1 MAIIATT
8 PAAAAQADTTT
19 TAAATPMLRQFTLA
33 RHGHE
38 ISLFLPQDLYFMAE
52 EALHGADP
60 DLGLAAKSEGA
71 DAPDAVSELDVYAAY
86 LAVVD
91 TTCRKVAATGV
102 PAPRA
107 SAPASPSSSSPTAT
121 VFTEISAYDAAPAA
135 PSKASASLPLL
146 RALVV
151 EMHRR
156 YLGDNNVHLAAGD
169 HRPAVLKA
177 YYSAVDTL
185 ARYLPA
191 GELRDSVL
199 ALVTP
204 PRPALFDR
212 PSSPA
217 DAGAEESTVAVSAKG
232 KSPATASAKTP
243 SVFAVFGGQGNTTEY
258 LDELR
263 RAASVY
269 APLVGDF
276 VDAADAHLAALLKAS
291 PADVRSVFPNGLRVR
306 QWLANTNVPDTD
318 YLVSAPV
325 SLPLIGLTQLA
336 WYAVAVKA
344 AGGSFD
350 EARRSWFSAATG
362 HSQGIVPAVA
372 IASADSD
379 ASFLEH
385 ALQALTLLFHIG
397 TQATLAFPPT
407 SLPPRI
413 TRDSA
418 DNAEGTPS
426 PMLAVSGALPLKTL
440 RFHVAETNR
449 HLPEDKRI
457 HVALVNGP
465 KNTVVAGPPQ
475 SLYGLCL
482 RLRKVRTPAATD
494 ESRVPF
500 GKRGLKFTARFL
512 PISAPF
518 HSPYLAPAVDKIRL
532 AVEEAVGTQFAVK
545 FNAAK
550 LAMPVYS
557 TELGKDIRSI
567 TDPTDLA
574 VFLAEE
580 ICVRPVDWELATAHK
595 PTTHF
600 VDFGP
605 GGASG
610 VGGLLHRNKE
620 GSGIQVISAT
630 ELTTTVA
637 QGLLGLNA
645 LLDARKAKIQ
655 YGAHWADE
663 YRPRLVR
670 VGDATHLDT
679 KFTRLVGR
687 PPVMVAGMTPTTV
700 SGEFVSA
707 VFNAGYHIELAGGGH
722 FTEAML
728 RDKVKSIMAQ
738 VEPGNAIT
746 INMMFLNPR
755 QWAFQYPLVQALRRE
770 GYPVEGVCV
779 AAGVPSPDV
788 ASEILTTLAS
798 VGIKHVAFKPGSA
811 DAILQVVRIAEAH
824 PHVPVILQWT
834 GGRAGGH
841 HSFEDMHAPILEHY
855 AAIRRCPNLVL
866 VAGSGLGGVEDSLPY
881 LTGDWALAFARPA
894 MPFDAVLFGSRMMV
908 AKEAKTSDA
917 VKQLIVA
924 CPGVENE
931 ADWEQTYVKPT
942 GGILT
947 VRSELGEPI
956 HKVATRGVQLWKELD
971 DTVFNLPKDKRA
983 AKIRESK
990 AYLIDRLNKDAHR
1003 PWFGK
1008 KADGSVADDLADMTY
1023 AEVANRILELTYL
1036 PKLQRW
1042 IDASYGSLL
1051 MDVLLRIEERFTP
1064 ASASKSGAAA
1074 AKVNSILD
1082 PLRVKADPTAAVADF
1097 LAAFPRA
1104 HAQLLTTED
1113 VFFLLTAFASPVRKP
1128 APFIPVLDESL
1139 EAWYKKDSLWQSEFV
1154 EAVVGEDAQRVCI
1167 LQGPVATRHAN
1178 VANLPVKKILDT
1190 VRDGH
1195 IAAVLDRFYN
1205 GDLAAVPRREYLANF
1220 ALPGRPSTANVLV
1233 SVSGPK
1239 RIFELPTDAAK
1250 LPAAATW
1257 LATLVA
1263 GNGAPDWLRAL
1274 VLAQHVVQ
1282 GRMLADNY
1290 VPRLL
1295 APRAGMSVAV
1305 TPTELALTLHDARTP
1320 GLVIRRGAGDEIT
1333 MTLTHAYDDHAA
1345 SLDLVF
1351 RYSPETPYA
1360 LIHEKLDGRNA
1371 RVKAFYAAL
1380 WATEVVKGEA
1390 RKCTSS
1396 HVVDR
1401 DSIARFC
1408 KVVQND
1414 AEQFVDRGQ
1423 DRLAAPLDYAIVAGW
1438 QAVVQPLFSGLIDG
1452 DLLKLVHLSNSFKV
1466 LVPGSLVYA
1475 GDKIETQAEVISM
1488 TNTPTG
1494 KKITVKGTLARDGT
1508 ALVEVTSAFF
1518 VRGAFDDY
1526 HRTFD
1531 NVDEEPISL
1540 TVRRPQDLAVLEAKE
1555 YISFD
1560 AASPV
1565 PVAVGSTL
1573 VFRLKT
1579 HVEYQSSTAYASLHT
1594 TGTIEMVH
1602 MEQTLT
1608 VGHVMFACDHP
1619 LAVQTSPVV
1628 AMLQRLGGVTVEQP
1642 CLFEGAGAANGA
1654 GYTVHTSKFTA
1665 PASNTAY
1672 ASVSGD
1678 YNPIHT
1684 NPLLADLA
1692 GLPDTITHGMWTSA
1706 MTRRV
1711 VELHAAENQP
1721 SRVLSFA
1728 VDFVDMCV
1736 PNTELTTTLRHVGMQ
1751 NGRKII
1757 DVTTA
1762 AAADGRVLVK
1772 GTAQVAQ
1779 ATSCFVFTGQ
1789 GSQEVGMGMD
1799 LYASSPVAREIWDR
1813 ADAHFKREFGFSI
1826 IEIVRTNPKAKTVH
1840 FGGKRGRAI
1849 RANYMSMTYDAVGED
1864 GKVTTKSLFPTVTED
1879 TESYTFHAP
1888 QGLLYATQFTQP
1900 ALTLVEKAAFAD
1912 MEAHGLVPPDC
1923 PFAGHSLGEYA
1934 ALASVADV
1942 LPVESLV
1949 DIVFYRG
1956 MTMQHAVVRAA
1967 DGSSNYGMCAVNPA
1981 RVHKFFKEKD
1991 LEDLVA
1997 HVRGVTGSL
2006 LEIVNYNVDG
2016 WQYVVAGDLQGLNA
2030 LTLVLN
2036 AVARGVF
2043 DQAKLEELVRTADLK
2058 NMPLARGHATIPLAG
2073 IDVPFHS
2080 SFLLPGVAP
2089 FREYLQRKIKPAYIH
2104 AQRLEARYIPNL
2116 TAKPFRVTREYIA
2129 AVADQTQS
2137 PVLQALLP
2145 KLALATPEDKQ
2156 VVAHT
2161 LLIELLAYQFASAVR
2176 WIETQDVLF
2185 AEYKVERI
2193 IEVGPSSTLVGMAE
2207 RTLKLKYTAYDDAL
2221 TFRRANLSYARNHQD
2236 IYYEFQDEE
2245 VAAAAPAAG
2254 SSSISSAPAT
2264 SAPAAAAPV
2273 AAAPAAAGGQAEDVP
2288 EAPIASTLLLGAI
2301 IAQKLKKPLA
2311 ELPMSKT
2318 IKDLVGG
2325 KSTMQNEILGDL
2337 QKEINTIPERA
2348 EETPL
2353 DELAAQIPAAGLG
2366 KHTTA
2371 LVSKLIA
2378 AKMPG
2383 GFTMTMV
2390 KDHLK
2395 AAYGLGPQRAD
2406 GLLLLGCT
2414 MEPANRLANED
2425 EAKKW
2430 LAAVAQAYAQV
2441 AGVQYKSA
2449 DGSSGSGNAAAAPA
2463 MSAAQLK
2470 ALFASQQQLWTSQ
2483 LNALASALDV
2493 DLHASAG
2500 IVAQQAATL
2509 ESLQS
2514 QLDLWVAE
2522 HGDTYAQGIVPMF
2535 EPRKARHFDSA
2546 WNWVRQH
2553 VLSLFFDIIFGRLRD
2568 VDRAL
2573 IAQCLHVMNRADPAV
2588 IEFMEYWLDHHLPFF
2603 VDVDDQKYDLVRRL
2617 GRELVNNCKEAA
2629 GVDPVYKYVEVP
2641 TGPSTVLTDAGKIE
2655 YAEVQ
2660 RAGVRKMAAY
2670 VEKMH
2675 KEGHLHIKSRKAC
2688 DWSADDDKTATLFRI
2703 MHEVAEEGLSL
2714 AGKTMLITGCGRDSI
2729 GASVLKGAL
2738 SAGAKVVVTTSS
2750 FSQAATQHYRTIFEQ
2765 HGSRGSALVIV
2776 PFNAGSHTD
2785 TQKLV
2790 QYIYGELGW
2799 DLDFIVPF
2807 AAISENGREI
2817 TDIDSKSELAHRLML
2832 TNVLRMLGLVVAE
2845 KRARETTTRPAH
2857 VLLPLSP
2864 NHGTFGGDGL
2874 YGESKIAL
2882 ETLLNRWESESWS
2895 EYLCVIGA
2903 VIGWTR
2909 GTGLMSSNNLVS
2921 QGIEALGV
2929 YTFST
2934 IEMAFNL
2941 LCLMH
2946 PKIARLSQEEA
2957 LHADLAG
2964 KMNQLP
2970 NLKEHVAA
2978 LRAELLGTAEV
2989 RQAVLRDNQ
2998 IDQQAVDPVKAP
3010 LTVTPRANLTFDF
3023 PDLPSY
3029 KDLHATLGHLQGA
3042 VDLDRVVVITGFGE
3056 VGPYG
3061 NARTRWEM
3069 EAAGYLSLEGAIEMA
3084 WMMGFIKFLHGNVQ
3098 GRPYSGWVDAESGAP
3113 VQDTEIKA
3121 KYEERIIAHTGIR
3134 LIEPELFDGY
3144 NPEQKTMLQEIVL
3157 NEDLAPFE
3165 ASKEEADRFLAE
3177 HGPAKCVVQEL
3188 ASGQWSVTLKKSAT
3202 LFVPKALR
3210 FDRLVAGQIPTGWSA
3225 RRYGVPDDIVEQV
3238 DPITLYVLVSTVEAL
3253 VSSGI
3258 TDPYEFY
3265 KYVHVTEVGNTSGSG
3280 VGGMMANR
3288 KIYKDRFLDKPVQ
3301 NDILQESFINTM
3313 AAWVNLLLLSSSGP
3327 IKTPVGACATAVES
3341 VEIGVETIQSGKAKI
3356 VVVGGFD
3363 DFQEEGSYEFA
3374 NMKATSSADAEMAM
3388 GRSPREM
3395 CRPATSTRGG
3405 FMESQGSGIQILM
3418 SASVAFEMGVPVYGV
3433 IAVSNTATD
3442 KQGRSVPAPGQ
3453 GILTTARQV
3462 STGTSNYVPRSLDI
3476 KYRKKQIERRLREV
3490 AEWMEEEMDELVHEA
3505 AAANVADESE
3515 RAEFLAVRREA
3526 IERDARR
3533 QTKSVL
3539 NTWGND
3545 FWMRDPTIAPLR
3557 GALAVWG
3564 LDVNDI
3570 GVASFHG
3577 TGTKA
3582 NDFNESQV
3590 VHRQL
3595 EHLGRAK
3602 GNPVPAIFQKYL
3614 TGHPKGAAAAWML
3627 NGVLQVL
3634 ATGIIPGNRNADNI
3648 DAKLAQFTN
3657 VLYPSVSMQTDGV
3670 KAALLK
3676 SFGFGQ
3682 VGGELLVLHPHYV
3695 LATLSENAYSDYAA
3709 KRAVR
3714 QRKAYRYWHDTLSGA
3729 RDFVDVKHAAPY
3741 TAQQEAKVYLDPTA
3755 RAEWDPKAQAYNF
3768 DSLDPR
3774 TAAKAAASREQQQ
3787 WLEHALVA
3795 NAAEASADTGA
3806 AAPRG
3811 VGVDIELVAVFADM
3825 DAKQSFIERNFTAAE
3840 IEYCASRP
3848 DPAASFAGRWAAKE
3862 AVVKALSS
3870 VDAAKV
3876 LTQGAG
3882 APLKD
3887 IEVLPTASGAPEVRL
3902 HGAAEAAR
3910 VAVGA
3915 KNVKVTISHSGD
3927 YAAAVC
3933 NAL

>member
-1 MAIIATT
+1 EVKLKENRGRGRITQQLGDIAYSAVFESLILRT
-8 PAAAAQADTTT
+8 PGLASILDAAAAT
-19 TAAATPMLRQFTLA
+19 
-33 RHGHE
+33 
-38 ISLFLPQDLYFMAE
+38 
-52 EALHGADP
+52 
-60 DLGLAAKSEGA
+60 
-71 DAPDAVSELDVYAAY
+71 
-86 LAVVD
+86 
-91 TTCRKVAATGV
+91 
-102 PAPRA
+102 
-107 SAPASPSSSSPTAT
+107 
-121 VFTEISAYDAAPAA
+121 
-135 PSKASASLPLL
+135 
-146 RALVV
+146 
-151 EMHRR
+151 
-156 YLGDNNVHLAAGD
+156 
-169 HRPAVLKA
+169 
-177 YYSAVDTL
+177 
-185 ARYLPA
+185 
-191 GELRDSVL
+191 
-199 ALVTP
+199 
-204 PRPALFDR
+204 
-212 PSSPA
+212 
-217 DAGAEESTVAVSAKG
+217 
-232 KSPATASAKTP
+232 
-243 SVFAVFGGQGNTTEY
+243 
-258 LDELR
+258 
-263 RAASVY
+263 
-269 APLVGDF
+269 
-276 VDAADAHLAALLKAS
+276 
-291 PADVRSVFPNGLRVR
+291 
-306 QWLANTNVPDTD
+306 
-318 YLVSAPV
+318 
-325 SLPLIGLTQLA
+325 
-336 WYAVAVKA
+336 
-344 AGGSFD
+344 
-350 EARRSWFSAATG
+350 
-362 HSQGIVPAVA
+362 
-372 IASADSD
+372 
-379 ASFLEH
+379 
-385 ALQALTLLFHIG
+385 
-397 TQATLAFPPT
+397 
-407 SLPPRI
+407 
-413 TRDSA
+413 
-418 DNAEGTPS
+418 
-426 PMLAVSGALPLKTL
+426 SGA
-440 RFHVAETNR
+440 
-449 HLPEDKRI
+449 
-457 HVALVNGP
+457 
-465 KNTVVAGPPQ
+465 
-475 SLYGLCL
+475 
-482 RLRKVRTPAATD
+482 
-494 ESRVPF
+494 
-500 GKRGLKFTARFL
+500 AR
-512 PISAPF
+512 
-518 HSPYLAPAVDKIRL
+518 
-532 AVEEAVGTQFAVK
+532 Q
-545 FNAAK
+545 
-550 LAMPVYS
+550 
-557 TELGKDIRSI
+557 
-567 TDPTDLA
+567 
-574 VFLAEE
+574 
-580 ICVRPVDWELATAHK
+580 
-595 PTTHF
+595 
-600 VDFGP
+600 
-605 GGASG
+605 
-610 VGGLLHRNKE
+610 
-620 GSGIQVISAT
+620 
-630 ELTTTVA
+630 
-637 QGLLGLNA
+637 
-645 LLDARKAKIQ
+645 
-655 YGAHWADE
+655 
-663 YRPRLVR
+663 PR
-670 VGDATHLDT
+670 
-679 KFTRLVGR
+679 
-687 PPVMVAGMTPTTV
+687 
-700 SGEFVSA
+700 
-707 VFNAGYHIELAGGGH
+707 
-722 FTEAML
+722 
-728 RDKVKSIMAQ
+728 
-738 VEPGNAIT
+738 
-746 INMMFLNPR
+746 
-755 QWAFQYPLVQALRRE
+755 
-770 GYPVEGVCV
+770 
-779 AAGVPSPDV
+779 
-788 ASEILTTLAS
+788 LAS
-798 VGIKHVAFKPGSA
+798 VTARML
-811 DAILQVVRIAEAH
+811 DRI
-824 PHVPVILQWT
+824 
-834 GGRAGGH
+834 
-841 HSFEDMHAPILEHY
+841 
-855 AAIRRCPNLVL
+855 
-866 VAGSGLGGVEDSLPY
+866 
-881 LTGDWALAFARPA
+881 
-894 MPFDAVLFGSRMMV
+894 
-908 AKEAKTSDA
+908 
-917 VKQLIVA
+917 
-924 CPGVENE
+924 
-931 ADWEQTYVKPT
+931 
-942 GGILT
+942 
-947 VRSELGEPI
+947 
-956 HKVATRGVQLWKELD
+956 LD
-971 DTVFNLPKDKRA
+971 DTHLP
-983 AKIRESK
+983 
-990 AYLIDRLNKDAHR
+990 RLAC
-1003 PWFGK
+1003 
-1008 KADGSVADDLADMTY
+1008 
-1023 AEVANRILELTYL
+1023 
-1036 PKLQRW
+1036 W

-1051 MDVLLRIEERFTP
+1051 MNLQLRIEERFKP
-1064 ASASKSGAAA
+1064 ASASWSGAAA

-1082 PLRVKADPTAAVADF
+1082 PLRVKGGLTAAVADF
-1097 LAAFPRA
+1097 FAAFPRV

-1113 VFFLLTAFASPVRKP
+1113 VFFLRTAFASPVRKP
-1128 APFIPVLDESL
+1128 APFIPVLNESL

-1167 LQGPVATRHAN
+1167 LQGLVATRHAN
-1178 VANLPVKKILDT
+1178 VANLPVKQILDT

-1205 GDLAAVPRREYLANF
+1205 GDLAAVPRRGYLANF

-1233 SVSGPK
+1233 LVSGPK
-1239 RIFELPTDAAK
+1239 RVFELPTDAAK

-1295 APRAGMSVAV
+1295 APRAGMSVTV

-1333 MTLTHAYDDHAA
+1333 MTLMHAYDDHAA

-1380 WATEVVKGEA
+1380 WATEVVAGEA
-1390 RKCTSS
+1390 RKCTSA

-1438 QAVVQPLFSGLIDG
+1438 QSVVRPLFSGLIDG

-1466 LVPGSLVYA
+1466 LVPGRLVYA

-1560 AASPV
+1560 AAS
-1565 PVAVGSTL
+1565 
-1573 VFRLKT
+1573 RLRRRRT

-1602 MEQTLT
+1602 MQQNLT

-1642 CLFEGAGAANGA
+1642 CLFEGAGNGA
-1654 GYTVHTSKFTA
+1654 GYTVHTSTFTA

-1711 VELHAAENQP
+1711 VELQAAENQP
-1721 SRVLSFA
+1721 SRVPSFA

-1736 PNTELTTTLRHVGMQ
+1736 PNTELTTTLRHVGTQ
-1751 NGRKII
+1751 NGRMII

-1912 MEAHGLVPPDC
+1912 MEAHGLVSPDC
-1923 PFAGHSLGEYA
+1923 PFAGHSLGEYAALALGEYA

-1956 MTMQHAVVRAA
+1956 MTMEHAVVRAA
-1967 DGSSNYGMCAVNPA
+1967 NGSSNFGMCAVNLA

-2043 DQAKLEELVRTADLK
+2043 DQAKLEKLVRTADFK
-2058 NMPLARGHATIPLAG
+2058 NMPLARGHATIPLAS

-2137 PVLQALLP
+2137 PVLQALVP

-2221 TFRRANLSYARNHQD
+2221 TFRRDNLSSP
-2236 IYYEFQDEE
+2236 
-2245 VAAAAPAAG
+2245 APAAW
-2254 SSSISSAPAT
+2254 
-2264 SAPAAAAPV
+2264 APAAAAPV
-2273 AAAPAAAGGQAEDVP
+2273 AAAPAAAGGQAENVP
-2288 EAPIASTLLLGAI
+2288 EVPIASTLLLGAI

-2325 KSTMQNEILGDL
+2325 KSTMQKEILGDL

-2390 KDHLK
+2390 KDHPK

-2414 MEPANRLANED
+2414 MEPANRLDNED

-2430 LAAVAQAYAQV
+2430 LAAVAQAYAQI

-2449 DGSSGSGNAAAAPA
+2449 GGSSGSGAAAAAPA
-2463 MSAAQLK
+2463 MSSAQLK

-2629 GVDPVYKYVEVP
+2629 GVDSVYKYVEVP

-2703 MHEVAEEGLSL
+2703 THEVAEEGLSL

-2765 HGSRGSALVIV
+2765 HGSRGSALVVV

-2785 TQKLV
+2785 TQKLCA
-2790 QYIYGELGW
+2790 YRLIDMISGLHW
-2799 DLDFIVPF
+2799 DFP
-2807 AAISENGREI
+2807 
-2817 TDIDSKSELAHRLML
+2817 KS
-2832 TNVLRMLGLVVAE
+2832 VVAI
-2845 KRARETTTRPAH
+2845 A
-2857 VLLPLSP
+2857 
-2864 NHGTFGGDGL
+2864 GL
-2874 YGESKIAL
+2874 EDI
-2882 ETLLNRWESESWS
+2882 
-2895 EYLCVIGA
+2895 
-2903 VIGWTR
+2903 
-2909 GTGLMSSNNLVS
+2909 
-2921 QGIEALGV
+2921 
-2929 YTFST
+2929 
-2934 IEMAFNL
+2934 
-2941 LCLMH
+2941 
-2946 PKIARLSQEEA
+2946 
-2957 LHADLAG
+2957 
-2964 KMNQLP
+2964 
-2970 NLKEHVAA
+2970 
-2978 LRAELLGTAEV
+2978 LR
-2989 RQAVLRDNQ
+2989 R
-2998 IDQQAVDPVKAP
+2998 
-3010 LTVTPRANLTFDF
+3010 
-3023 PDLPSY
+3023 
-3029 KDLHATLGHLQGA
+3029 
-3042 VDLDRVVVITGFGE
+3042 
-3056 VGPYG
+3056 
-3061 NARTRWEM
+3061 
-3069 EAAGYLSLEGAIEMA
+3069 
-3084 WMMGFIKFLHGNVQ
+3084 
-3098 GRPYSGWVDAESGAP
+3098 
-3113 VQDTEIKA
+3113 
-3121 KYEERIIAHTGIR
+3121 
-3134 LIEPELFDGY
+3134 
-3144 NPEQKTMLQEIVL
+3144 
-3157 NEDLAPFE
+3157 
-3165 ASKEEADRFLAE
+3165 
-3177 HGPAKCVVQEL
+3177 
-3188 ASGQWSVTLKKSAT
+3188 
-3202 LFVPKALR
+3202 VPK
-3210 FDRLVAGQIPTGWSA
+3210 
-3225 RRYGVPDDIVEQV
+3225 
-3238 DPITLYVLVSTVEAL
+3238 
-3253 VSSGI
+3253 
-3258 TDPYEFY
+3258 
-3265 KYVHVTEVGNTSGSG
+3265 
-3280 VGGMMANR
+3280 
-3288 KIYKDRFLDKPVQ
+3288 
-3301 NDILQESFINTM
+3301 
-3313 AAWVNLLLLSSSGP
+3313 GP
-3327 IKTPVGACATAVES
+3327 E
-3341 VEIGVETIQSGKAKI
+3341 
-3356 VVVGGFD
+3356 
-3363 DFQEEGSYEFA
+3363 
-3374 NMKATSSADAEMAM
+3374 
-3388 GRSPREM
+3388 R
-3395 CRPATSTRGG
+3395 
-3405 FMESQGSGIQILM
+3405 
-3418 SASVAFEMGVPVYGV
+3418 
-3433 IAVSNTATD
+3433 
-3442 KQGRSVPAPGQ
+3442 
-3453 GILTTARQV
+3453 
-3462 STGTSNYVPRSLDI
+3462 
-3476 KYRKKQIERRLREV
+3476 ERRLT
-3490 AEWMEEEMDELVHEA
+3490 ELF
-3505 AAANVADESE
+3505 
-3515 RAEFLAVRREA
+3515 RL
-3526 IERDARR
+3526 
-3533 QTKSVL
+3533 
-3539 NTWGND
+3539 
-3545 FWMRDPTIAPLR
+3545 LR
-3557 GALAVWG
+3557 
-3564 LDVNDI
+3564 
-3570 GVASFHG
+3570 S
-3577 TGTKA
+3577 
-3582 NDFNESQV
+3582 
-3590 VHRQL
+3590 
-3595 EHLGRAK
+3595 
-3602 GNPVPAIFQKYL
+3602 
-3614 TGHPKGAAAAWML
+3614 
-3627 NGVLQVL
+3627 
-3634 ATGIIPGNRNADNI
+3634 
-3648 DAKLAQFTN
+3648 
-3657 VLYPSVSMQTDGV
+3657 
-3670 KAALLK
+3670 
-3676 SFGFGQ
+3676 GQ
-3682 VGGELLVLHPHYV
+3682 
-3695 LATLSENAYSDYAA
+3695 
-3709 KRAVR
+3709 
-3714 QRKAYRYWHDTLSGA
+3714 
-3729 RDFVDVKHAAPY
+3729 
-3741 TAQQEAKVYLDPTA
+3741 
-3755 RAEWDPKAQAYNF
+3755 
-3768 DSLDPR
+3768 
-3774 TAAKAAASREQQQ
+3774 
-3787 WLEHALVA
+3787 
-3795 NAAEASADTGA
+3795 
-3806 AAPRG
+3806 
-3811 VGVDIELVAVFADM
+3811 
-3825 DAKQSFIERNFTAAE
+3825 
-3840 IEYCASRP
+3840 
-3848 DPAASFAGRWAAKE
+3848 
-3862 AVVKALSS
+3862 
-3870 VDAAKV
+3870 
-3876 LTQGAG
+3876 
-3882 APLKD
+3882 
-3887 IEVLPTASGAPEVRL
+3887 
-3902 HGAAEAAR
+3902 
-3910 VAVGA
+3910 
-3915 KNVKVTISHSGD
+3915 
-3927 YAAAVC
+3927 
-3933 NAL
+3933 